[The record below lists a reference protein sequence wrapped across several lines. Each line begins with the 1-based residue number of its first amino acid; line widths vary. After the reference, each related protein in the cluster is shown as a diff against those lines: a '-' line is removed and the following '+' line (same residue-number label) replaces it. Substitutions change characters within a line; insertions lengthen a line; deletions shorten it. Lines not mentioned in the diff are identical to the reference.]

1 MAEVDDDS
9 EEVDAGAASRRGAAG
24 SRRMSQSSRMRALEI
39 GQSLFRLAQQK
50 NGREMEM
57 RVEGVREG
65 RHQPLANL
73 HSLAIALR
81 GGQPPDHIH
90 VALKIGIAH
99 AALPI
104 DRCARKSADRAL
116 SIAALP
122 FRVPPRSAISRS
134 ETGDVP
140 WPTA

>member
-1 MAEVDDDS
+1 
-9 EEVDAGAASRRGAAG
+9 
-24 SRRMSQSSRMRALEI
+24 
-39 GQSLFRLAQQK
+39 
-50 NGREMEM
+50 MEM
-57 RVEGVREG
+57 RVEGLREG

-99 AALPI
+99 AELPF
-104 DRCARKSADRAL
+104 DRCARKSAARAL

-122 FRVPPRSAISRS
+122 FRKTTHSAISRI
-134 ETGDVP
+134 ETGVVP